1 MRALRIA
8 LVILFAVTSVVFG
21 VDRIRTRRDRDII
34 PPVISC
40 ENEELHLSVSSTD
53 EDLLRG
59 VRAVDERDGDV
70 TSTIVIAGKS
80 NFIEEGEIRVD
91 YSAFDSHNNVATYSR
106 RVIYDDYHSP
116 RFYSKSPLLMRMSSS
131 YDFDFFGAEDVL
143 SGDISRKV
151 KIVTSSS
158 GSASTGEYP
167 VVLEVTNDYG
177 DVEKLSLILHVCSAS
192 EYNRMRPSLS
202 DYIVYIPVG
211 EEIDLR
217 SYLIG
222 IRQGDREM
230 AFEEAE
236 VNAGSITIDD
246 SLVDYS
252 TPGVY
257 SVDFD
262 LRISYDQTTE
272 TEMILIVT
280 EDNG

>member
-1 MRALRIA
+1 
-8 LVILFAVTSVVFG
+8 
-21 VDRIRTRRDRDII
+21 
-34 PPVISC
+34 
-40 ENEELHLSVSSTD
+40 
-53 EDLLRG
+53 
-59 VRAVDERDGDV
+59 
-70 TSTIVIAGKS
+70 
-80 NFIEEGEIRVD
+80 
-91 YSAFDSHNNVATYSR
+91 
-106 RVIYDDYHSP
+106 
-116 RFYSKSPLLMRMSSS
+116 MRMSSS

-192 EYNRMRPSLS
+192 EYNRYRPSLS

-222 IRQGDREM
+222 IRQGDRELS
-230 AFEEAE
+230 FEEAE
-236 VNAGSITIDD
+236 VNADSITIDD

-262 LRISYDQTTE
+262 LRLSYDQTTE

-280 EDNG
+280 EDN